1 MNTIL
6 ILDHFYHKSLLKG
19 SLQKRGFSLTMG
31 KYFGTDGVRGVANSE
46 LTPEL
51 AYKIGR
57 CGGYVLTAGAHKPT
71 VVIGLDTRISGPM
84 LESALI
90 AGLLSIGASVVRL
103 GVVSTPAVAYL
114 TRMLKADAGVM
125 ISASHNPVQDNGIK
139 FFGGDGFKLSDE
151 TENEIERLMD
161 AEIDELPRPTGGDIG
176 TASYE
181 GNAKRLYIDFL
192 KTTVSSRFEGLK
204 IVLDCANGAAYE
216 LAPAVFR
223 ELGAEVITV
232 GAEPDGRNIN
242 EGVGSTHP
250 EYLRDE
256 VLRHGADLG
265 LSFDG
270 DADRLIAIDNNGD
283 EVDGDF
289 ILCIL
294 GDAMKRE
301 GKLMNDTV
309 VTTVM
314 SNIGFFKAAE
324 SLGLST
330 AKTAV
335 GDRYVMEEMR
345 RGGFNLGGEQSG
357 HVIFLDHNTTGDGIL
372 TALQLTDT
380 LVKSGG
386 KLSGLRSLMRKYP
399 QVLINVRVA
408 DKSLY
413 NDNQSILAAV
423 AQVEGEMGDNGRV
436 LVRPSGTE
444 SLIRVMAEGPDKD
457 QVAAYVDQIVA
468 VVKAELG

>member
-1 MNTIL
+1 
-6 ILDHFYHKSLLKG
+6 
-19 SLQKRGFSLTMG
+19 MG

-57 CGGYVLTAGAHKPT
+57 CGGYVLTGKADKPK

-103 GVVSTPAVAYL
+103 GVVSTPAVAYI
-114 TRMLKADAGVM
+114 TRELKADAGVM

-151 TENEIERLMD
+151 TELAIEQLID
-161 AEIDELPRPTGGDIG
+161 AETDELPRPVGGDIG
-176 TASYE
+176 SVFTDEDAKYRYLSY
-181 GNAKRLYIDFL
+181 L
-192 KTTVSSRFEGLK
+192 KTTIKGEFAGLK
-204 IVLDCANGAAYE
+204 IVLDCANGSAYE
-216 LAPAVFR
+216 LAPKVFE
-223 ELGAEVITV
+223 ELGATIITV

-242 EGVGSTHP
+242 AGVGSTHP
-250 EYLRDE
+250 EYLRE
-256 VLRHGADLG
+256 QVLAHGADLG

-270 DADRLIAIDNNGD
+270 DADRLIAIDDLGE
-283 EVDGDF
+283 EVDGDY
-289 ILCIL
+289 ILAIC
-294 GDAMKRE
+294 GDALKRA
-301 GKLMNDTV
+301 GKLNGETV

-314 SNIGFFKAAE
+314 ANIGFFKATE
-324 SLGLST
+324 RIGLKT
-330 AKTAV
+330 AQTAV

-372 TALQLTDT
+372 TALQLVDT
-380 LVKSGG
+380 LVASGR
-386 KLSGLRSLMRKYP
+386 KLSELKTLMSKYP

-413 NDNQSILAAV
+413 AGNEAIAAAV
-423 AQVEGEMGDNGRV
+423 ESVEAELGDNGRV

-457 QVAAYVDQIVA
+457 QIEGYVARIVD
-468 VVKAELG
+468 VVKQQLG